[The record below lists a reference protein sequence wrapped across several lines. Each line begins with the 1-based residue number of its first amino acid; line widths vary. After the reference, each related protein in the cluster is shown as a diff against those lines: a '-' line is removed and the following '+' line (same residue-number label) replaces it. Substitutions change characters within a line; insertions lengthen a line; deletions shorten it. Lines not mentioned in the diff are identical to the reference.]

1 MRTAKSIVFPSI
13 LLVVLALLVSGL
25 ITGAIGA
32 AFLGNDH
39 GFLPKPEVHLPPQ
52 QILGTLTESLDVH
65 GESHAVLPSGSF
77 VLTNTILSALLASV
91 LLMLLFFF
99 TTRKMKVIPTGI
111 QNFVEWIVES
121 LFNFCEDV
129 AGRSNANKFFPVIAT
144 IFLFVSFNA
153 WLGLIPLYQSYGYI
167 EGDHITRHLFRPAG
181 TDVNM
186 PLAIAI
192 VSFFFVEFWGFRTLG
207 LGYLTKFFKVNNL
220 LKGKIFQGFID
231 LFVGVLELLSEFV
244 RVVSFT
250 FRLFGNMLAGE
261 ILLLVAAFLVPFIF
275 VVPFYALEIL
285 VGFVQGLI
293 FAGLTLVFAVLAVT
307 PHAEEH

>member
-1 MRTAKSIVFPSI
+1 MRTARSVVFPSI
-13 LLVVLALLVSGL
+13 LLVVLALLITGL

-32 AFLGNDH
+32 AFAGKDH
-39 GFLPKPEVHLPPQ
+39 GYLPTPEVHLPAQ
-52 QILGTLTESLDVH
+52 QIIGTLTQSHDGH

-77 VLTNTILSALLASV
+77 VLTNTILSTLLASV
-91 LLMLLFFF
+91 VLITLFFF
-99 TTRKMKVIPTGI
+99 STRKMKLVPTGI

-121 LFNFCEDV
+121 LFNFCESV
-129 AGRSNANKFFPVIAT
+129 AGRANARKFFPVIGT

-153 WLGLIPLYQSYGYI
+153 WLGLIPLYQSFGYI
-167 EGDHITRHLFRPAG
+167 EGDHITRHFFRPAG

-192 VSFFFVEFWGFRTLG
+192 VSFFFVEFWGIRTLG
-207 LGYLTKFFKVNNL
+207 WGYLAKFFKFDNL
-220 LKGKIFQGFID
+220 LKGKLFQGFVD
-231 LFVGVLELLSEFV
+231 LFVGFLELLSEFV

-261 ILLLVAAFLVPFIF
+261 VLLLVAAFLVPFVF
-275 VVPFYALEIL
+275 AVPFYGLEIL

>member
-1 MRTAKSIVFPSI
+1 LRTARSIVFPSI
-13 LLVVLALLVSGL
+13 LLVVLALLITGL

-32 AFLGNDH
+32 AFAGKDH
-39 GFLPKPEVHLPPQ
+39 GYLPTPEVHLPAQ
-52 QILGTLTESLDVH
+52 QIIGTLTQSHDGH

-77 VLTNTILSALLASV
+77 VLTNTILSTLLASV
-91 LLMLLFFF
+91 VLITLFFF
-99 TTRKMKVIPTGI
+99 STRKMKLVPTGI

-121 LFNFCEDV
+121 LFNFCESV
-129 AGRSNANKFFPVIAT
+129 AGRANARKFFPVIGT

-153 WLGLIPLYQSYGYI
+153 WLGLIPLYQSFGYI
-167 EGDHITRHLFRPAG
+167 EGDHITRHFFRPAG

-192 VSFFFVEFWGFRTLG
+192 VSFFFVEFWGIRTLG
-207 LGYLTKFFKVNNL
+207 WGYLAKFFKFDNL
-220 LKGKIFQGFID
+220 LKGKLFQGFVD
-231 LFVGVLELLSEFV
+231 LFVGFLELLSEFV

-261 ILLLVAAFLVPFIF
+261 VLLLVAAFLVPFVF
-275 VVPFYALEIL
+275 AVPFYGLEIL